1 MTMGLASALACE
13 PLLLSPP
20 RYGEVRVTVTTNA
33 GMPVA
38 GVSLSLYTGQRP
50 IEYAHT
56 DDAGT
61 YTFQRVPAGNYGV
74 IAAIPAGM
82 GDLSESPFL
91 YRDNLDVVPNE
102 ARAVSFTFVSC
113 AGSLAVATRDTAGA
127 PAPGVPI
134 TLYDGT
140 GELQT
145 QPTASDG
152 ISRFAAVGCGEYG
165 VRLGES
171 PSYTV
176 VAGRGT
182 SYADGLRISRAAP
195 DLSVAFQVR
204 RCRATIH
211 VRALDASNAGVAGA
225 TVTVF
230 TSLGELVKGVTGA
243 DGTLDFTSTPCG
255 MELGVSVS
263 PPTGYSVPSGRG
275 TSVFDGIRLVDGGA
289 TDIVFHLTRP

>member
-1 MTMGLASALACE
+1 MTSGLVSALGCE
-13 PLLLSPP
+13 SVLSPP
-20 RYGEVRVTVTTNA
+20 RYGEVRVTVATNA
-33 GMPVA
+33 GIPVP

-61 YTFQRVPAGNYGV
+61 YTFERVPEGNYGV
-74 IAAIPAGM
+74 TAAIPAGM

-102 ARAVSFTFVSC
+102 ERAVAFTFVPC
-113 AGSLAVATRDTAGA
+113 AGSLSVSTRDTTGA
-127 PAPGVPI
+127 AAPGVPV

-145 QPTASDG
+145 QSTASDG
-152 ISRFAAVGCGEYG
+152 SSRFVAISCGEYG
-165 VRLGES
+165 VRLGEN
-171 PSYTV
+171 PGYTV
-176 VAGRGT
+176 TAGRGT
-182 SYADGLRISRAAP
+182 SYLDALRISRTAP
-195 DLSVAFQVR
+195 DLSVAFRVR

-211 VRALDASNAGVAGA
+211 VRAQDASNAGVAGA

-230 TSLGELVKGVTGA
+230 TSLGELTKGVTA
-243 DGTLDFTSTPCG
+243 SDGTLDFTSTPCG
-255 MELGVSVS
+255 MELGVSVT
-263 PPTGYSVPSGRG
+263 PPAGYSVPAGRG

-289 TDIVFHLTRP
+289 TDVVFRLTRP